1 MDELSTLEL
10 AIETAEL
17 EKKAFVKQHATGEG
31 DSVERA
37 KLYSNVERARKA
49 LRFYKMTHPIL

>member
-1 MDELSTLEL
+1 MDELAKLTL

-17 EKKAFVKQHATGEG
+17 EKKAFVKQNATGEG

-37 KLYSNVERARKA
+37 TLYANVERARKA
-49 LRFYKMTHPIL
+49 LRIYKMTHPNL